1 MRLVIEMPLPRDG
14 KRSIIDNVSHCA
26 NWCDGPKSKQ
36 GRDLRKEWMLRSVI
50 EMITHTKKSR
60 AICMIYIKIH
70 NILIMHYTFVL
81 SLHLMV

>member
-1 MRLVIEMPLPRDG
+1 MLLPQDG
-14 KRSIIDNVSHCA
+14 KRSIIDNVNHY
-26 NWCDGPKSKQ
+26 WWDGPMSKQ

-70 NILIMHYTFVL
+70 NILIIHYTFVL